1 MSNHN
6 ESQPH
11 YRYELN
17 EAEDR
22 FDIYSGVNVIGS
34 ADFRDHAEA
43 WVMAMN
49 HPRHQEPPTIDR
61 IRAAASSLR
70 FRLLEVTSSTDDDA
84 VHEAQQYIYIAH
96 ALLQQVECNL
106 ILGDYALRKAVRA

>member
-1 MSNHN
+1 MSDNDTP
-6 ESQPH
+6 Q
-11 YRYELN
+11 YRYEYN

-22 FDIYSGVNVIGS
+22 YDVFDGVNVIGS
-34 ADFRDHAEA
+34 AEFRDHAES

-49 HPRHQEPPTIDR
+49 HPRHQAPPTIDR
-61 IRAAASSLR
+61 IRSAASSLR

-106 ILGDYALRKAVRA
+106 ILGEYALRKAVQS

>member
-1 MSNHN
+1 MSDNDTP
-6 ESQPH
+6 Q

-34 ADFRDHAEA
+34 ADFRDHADA

-70 FRLLEVTSSTDDDA
+70 FRLLDITSSTDDDA
-84 VHEAQQYIYIAH
+84 VHEAQQYIHIAH

-106 ILGDYALRKAVRA
+106 ILGEYALRKAVRS